1 MSAWKAIAVLAA
13 VTGCA
18 GVQRTA
24 EADLASGHWIGEID
38 RHGWRQP
45 VALDIE
51 RDGEAWHGQ
60 WRAVRDGSGQA
71 FESVEV
77 QGHDVRFETGKLRFV
92 GQGSGAPPTGGRANK
107 VAGEPVGELSAINQ
121 PVFNPASEWSPPTI

>member
-13 VTGCA
+13 VTSCA

-38 RHGWRQP
+38 RNGWRQP
-45 VALDIE
+45 VALDLE

-77 QGHDVRFETGKLRFV
+77 QGHDARSETGKPRFCGRGPGPTLGGGVTDKV
-92 GQGSGAPPTGGRANK
+92 GE
-107 VAGEPVGELSAINQ
+107 EPVGELSAINQ
-121 PVFNPASEWSPPTI
+121 PVFNP

>member
-13 VTGCA
+13 VTSCA

-38 RHGWRQP
+38 RNGWRQP
-45 VALDIE
+45 VALDLE

-60 WRAVRDGSGQA
+60 WRAVRDGSGQGL
-71 FESVEV
+71 ESGEGEG
-77 QGHDVRFETGKLRFV
+77 QDARCETGKPRFAGQVTGPPLRGGVTKKV
-92 GQGSGAPPTGGRANK
+92 GE
-107 VAGEPVGELSAINQ
+107 EPVGE
-121 PVFNPASEWSPPTI
+121 